1 MAIQE
6 KKIHIYTLKSG
17 LVTVLFSYQFKVTMQ
32 PQSVWVTEEYK
43 YVLKVVK
50 VN

>member
-6 KKIHIYTLKSG
+6 KKIHIYTLKSW